1 MKGKK
6 MNLTKS
12 GVKPFATIKSKI
24 VVMGVFAIAASAVVG
39 VVGINSIN
47 RNFKYNAIESS
58 INDLNML
65 HKQNQIEEANYHNYA
80 TVDYLERVVA
90 NLGEMSGITSKL
102 NQMAENKYNND
113 VQDISGAV
121 QKSLANYSE
130 IQSLSSERGFTAETG
145 LFQQYKEASVVTE
158 ESFAALMDKPEWMEI
173 EWMEGI
179 LGETGEPV
187 TVDGKDYLELN
198 FSNPV
203 PLKAKRNSMS
213 FRIGGTL
220 TYDGDVY
227 ITNIRWRKGNDVL
240 PSA

>member
-1 MKGKK
+1 

-121 QKSLANYSE
+121 QKSLAN
-130 IQSLSSERGFTAETG
+130 
-145 LFQQYKEASVVTE
+145 
-158 ESFAALMDKPEWMEI
+158 
-173 EWMEGI
+173 
-179 LGETGEPV
+179 
-187 TVDGKDYLELN
+187 
-198 FSNPV
+198 
-203 PLKAKRNSMS
+203 
-213 FRIGGTL
+213 
-220 TYDGDVY
+220 
-227 ITNIRWRKGNDVL
+227 
-240 PSA
+240 